1 MYFEAACFAFQ
12 QRGFHILVH
21 ACIFIHIIGV
31 THKREILLIG
41 LDTYE
46 LGMSGR
52 QCNYVMPPIT
62 GSLVGRVS
70 AIKTVMLA
78 S

>member
-1 MYFEAACFAFQ
+1 MYFKAACFAFQ

-41 LDTYE
+41 LDTYG

-52 QCNYVMPPIT
+52 QCNYAMAPIT
-62 GSLVGRVS
+62 GSLVARAFAAKAVTLVS
-70 AIKTVMLA
+70 
-78 S
+78 